1 MINRNKLFWLVLIVV
16 FLTAWTVIKTN
27 KRPVYKKGNS
37 TVYDNAVMAA
47 FALYKKG
54 VKEGIKMDNGPCLT
68 NDLMPGW
75 VVDVI
80 HNPRQTVDNLVEN
93 QCQAYLEGRA
103 THFVELD
110 TTGNLV
116 RVQ

>member
-1 MINRNKLFWLVLIVV
+1 MNSRSQLFWLILTVVL
-16 FLTAWTVIKTN
+16 LTAWTVIKTN
-27 KRPVYKKGNS
+27 KPPVYKKGNS

-47 FALYKKG
+47 FALYKER
-54 VKEGIKMDNGPCLT
+54 VKEGVQMDTGLCLT

-75 VVDVI
+75 VVDII
-80 HNPRQTVDNLVEN
+80 HSPRNSSDDLSAN

-110 TTGNLV
+110 VHGNLI